1 MRRSWQLLHDGISFC
16 TQGHGAKMQHKPLI
30 HSHDTP
36 SSTPSFISV
45 LLGFPK
51 LLGSPRGIPDMGT
64 ENGIRDLLSA

>member
-1 MRRSWQLLHDGISFC
+1 
-16 TQGHGAKMQHKPLI
+16 MQHKPLI

-45 LLGFPK
+45 LLGLPK

-64 ENGIRDLLSA
+64 ENGMRDLLSA